1 MCNSANSKQG
11 VSQNP
16 CSETIYRGQFILGP
30 NSLMNVFSLRKTFLF
45 LFTLFTLGLLHCTMM
60 EAKTI
65 STFTNIC
72 TVAIS
77 HLIPQLVGGGE

>member
-1 MCNSANSKQG
+1 MCNSANSEQG

-45 LFTLFTLGLLHCTMM
+45 LFTLRLLLGLLHCTMM

-72 TVAIS
+72 TDAIS
-77 HLIPQLVGGGE
+77 EESDRG